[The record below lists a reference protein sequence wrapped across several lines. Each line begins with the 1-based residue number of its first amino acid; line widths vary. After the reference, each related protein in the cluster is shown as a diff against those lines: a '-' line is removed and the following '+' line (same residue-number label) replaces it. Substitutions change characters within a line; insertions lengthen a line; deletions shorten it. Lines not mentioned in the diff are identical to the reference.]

1 MCNKEGGDSNRCGDS
16 KQGGGNDGGSASTPA
31 GASKRRTEQST
42 LPSSRTPDG
51 VEEAVTATANH
62 AEKKQKKR
70 AMGGFGPRRLGQNNP
85 NAADDAAR
93 VVSGTLKRAHAE
105 NEDRKQEL

>member
-1 MCNKEGGDSNRCGDS
+1 MTC
-16 KQGGGNDGGSASTPA
+16 
-31 GASKRRTEQST
+31 
-42 LPSSRTPDG
+42 PDG
-51 VEEAVTATANH
+51 VEEAVIATVNH

-70 AMGGFGPRRLGQNNP
+70 AMGWFGPRRLGQNNNP

-105 NEDRKQEL
+105 NEEDRKQEL